1 MTIPVQLTQ
10 TLTMVRGDTKEWS
23 FAVVDELGAAVNL
36 TGASAFFTAKNF
48 LADTDLQAVFQKTE
62 VNGVTI
68 TAGSGGT
75 GSIKL
80 VPTDTSS
87 LSDVRIDLAFDF
99 QVKVGGNTYT
109 PARGNLIVYP
119 DITLS

>member
-1 MTIPVQLTQ
+1 MALSVQLSQ

-23 FAVVDELGAAVNL
+23 FAVLDENSATVNL
-36 TGASAFFTAKNF
+36 TGASALFTAKNF

-62 VNGVTI
+62 SNGITI
-68 TAGSGGT
+68 TAGTSGT

-87 LSDVRIDLAFDF
+87 LSDVRTDLVFDF

-119 DITLS
+119 DVTLS